1 MAENPTIIA
10 LVTVDAARTL
20 DEDLAPL
27 DAALVGQGMTVEQPS
42 WDDPSVDWSRYAL
55 ALLRSTWD
63 YVDRLPEF
71 LAWVEATARETL
83 LLNPPALVRW
93 NTDKRYL
100 AELAARGLP
109 VIPSTFAV
117 PGGPVEFPESVE
129 WVVKPA
135 VGAGSRGARRF
146 TRDQED
152 AARQHAAALQAAG
165 RTVLVQP
172 YLSSVEQRGETA
184 LMFFD
189 GAYSHAIRKG
199 PLLRV
204 DGGDVQGLYA
214 TEDITTRAAT
224 ADELVVGARTVV
236 SIPGGAPLYARVD
249 LIAAADGTPQILE
262 LELTEPSLF
271 FAHAPGSADRF
282 AAAIRRRVGMVAC
295 LVGNE

>member
-1 MAENPTIIA
+1 MTNDSSIVA
-10 LVTVDAARTL
+10 LVTVDAARAL
-20 DEDLAPL
+20 DADLAPL
-27 DAALVGQGMTVEQPS
+27 AAALVGQGVKVEQPS
-42 WDDPSVDWSRYAL
+42 WDDPNVDWSRYAL

-71 LAWVEATARETL
+71 LAWVEACARKTL

-109 VIPSTFAV
+109 TIPSCFAAPGETV
-117 PGGPVEFPESVE
+117 PLPDSAE

-146 TRDQED
+146 TRDQEVD
-152 AARQHAAALQAAG
+152 ARRHAAALHAAG

-172 YLSSVEQRGETA
+172 YLTSVEQRGETA
-184 LMFFD
+184 LIFVD
-189 GAYSHAIRKG
+189 GSFSHAIRKG
-199 PLLRV
+199 PLLRPN
-204 DGGDVQGLYA
+204 GGDVTGLFA
-214 TEDITTRAAT
+214 TEDITSRAAT
-224 ADELVVGARTVV
+224 ADELVVGARAVV

-249 LIAAADGTPQILE
+249 LIAAEDGSPQILE

-271 FAHAPGSADRF
+271 FAQAPGSADRF
-282 AAAIRRRVGMVAC
+282 AAAIRRRFGVA
-295 LVGNE
+295 